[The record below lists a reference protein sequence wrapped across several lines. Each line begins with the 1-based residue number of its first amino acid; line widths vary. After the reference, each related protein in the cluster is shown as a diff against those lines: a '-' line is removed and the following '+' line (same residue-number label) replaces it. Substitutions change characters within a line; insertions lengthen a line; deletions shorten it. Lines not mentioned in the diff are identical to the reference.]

1 MKEND
6 FPGTTK
12 FNPKERL
19 RKVIVFMTGGATFE
33 EAKEISEL
41 NKKLQDLEIV
51 LGGTHIHNSKSFL
64 AEVYQLILSRN
75 MA

>member
-1 MKEND
+1 
-6 FPGTTK
+6 
-12 FNPKERL
+12 
-19 RKVIVFMTGGATFE
+19 MTGGATFE
-33 EAKEISEL
+33 EAKEVSEL